1 MKENWVKSLELLL
14 KHEGGFVDDPHDR
27 GSQTNMGISK
37 KSYPNEDI
45 KNLTVERAGEFY
57 KRDYWNPM
65 KCDNLPSGID
75 FLIFDFGVNSGSI
88 TAIKTLQR
96 ALNRFGCN
104 LVCDGFI
111 GKRTLA
117 KAEELGRSIITD
129 LLNER
134 RIFYDKIIQNDPSQ
148 ERFRRGWMN
157 RVDNLAVEVK
167 EFIKEG

>member
-1 MKENWVKSLELLL
+1 MKENWVKSLKLLL
-14 KHEGGFVDDPHDR
+14 KHEGGYVDDKTDR
-27 GSQTNMGISK
+27 GGETNFGISK

-45 KNLTVERAGEFY
+45 KNLTIERAGELY
-57 KRDYWNPM
+57 KRDYWTPM
-65 KCDNLPSGID
+65 KCDDLPSGID
-75 FLIFDFGVNSGSI
+75 FLIFDFGVNSGNG

-104 LVCDGFI
+104 LVCDGAI
-111 GKRTLA
+111 GKKTLA
-117 KAEELGRSIITD
+117 RTIELGRSIIPD

-134 RIFYDKIIQNDPSQ
+134 RIFYDKVIQNDPTQ